1 MAKKHTQRSLSAWQ
15 ADYEKLES
23 QYNRQQEL
31 LEKLQNEKRATE
43 KDKSSAVK
51 DGIRRERDRKKLED
65 ERIKKAGALAAKATA
80 AASSFVV
87 GYYLVAEEL
96 GTLWVVSEEFTKS
109 EWFQAILTS
118 LVAWLLGQ
126 GYSMV
131 ARGGK

>member
-15 ADYEKLES
+15 EDYEKLES

-51 DGIRRERDRKKLED
+51 GGIRRGRDRKQLED
-65 ERIKKAGALAAKATA
+65 ERIKKAGALAAKATG
-80 AASSFVV
+80 AASTAVV
-87 GYYLVAEEL
+87 GYYLVADEL

>member
-1 MAKKHTQRSLSAWQ
+1 MRSWKANTIVSKNFLRNFKTRS
-15 ADYEKLES
+15 ELR
-23 QYNRQQEL
+23 NRT
-31 LEKLQNEKRATE
+31 NP
-43 KDKSSAVK
+43 SAVK

-80 AASSFVV
+80 AASTFVV
-87 GYYLVAEEL
+87 GYYLVADEL

>member
-1 MAKKHTQRSLSAWQ
+1 MAKKHTQRSLTAWQ

-43 KDKSSAVK
+43 KDKSSA
-51 DGIRRERDRKKLED
+51 
-65 ERIKKAGALAAKATA
+65 
-80 AASSFVV
+80 
-87 GYYLVAEEL
+87 
-96 GTLWVVSEEFTKS
+96 
-109 EWFQAILTS
+109 LTS

-131 ARGGK
+131 ARGKK

>member
-1 MAKKHTQRSLSAWQ
+1 MAKKHTQRSLTAWQ

-65 ERIKKAGALAAKATA
+65 ERIKKAG
-80 AASSFVV
+80 V
-87 GYYLVAEEL
+87 
-96 GTLWVVSEEFTKS
+96 
-109 EWFQAILTS
+109 
-118 LVAWLLGQ
+118 
-126 GYSMV
+126 
-131 ARGGK
+131 

>member
-1 MAKKHTQRSLSAWQ
+1 MAKKHTQRSLTAWQ

-43 KDKSSAVK
+43 RDKSSA
-51 DGIRRERDRKKLED
+51 
-65 ERIKKAGALAAKATA
+65 
-80 AASSFVV
+80 
-87 GYYLVAEEL
+87 
-96 GTLWVVSEEFTKS
+96 
-109 EWFQAILTS
+109 LTS

-131 ARGGK
+131 ARGKK

>member
-1 MAKKHTQRSLSAWQ
+1 MAEKYTRRSVAAWQ
-15 ADYEKLES
+15 KEYELLEE

-31 LEKLQNEKRATE
+31 LETLQNEKRSAE
-43 KDKSSAVK
+43 KTKSSAVR
-51 DGIRRERDRKKLED
+51 DSIRQERERARLKD
-65 ERIKKAGALAAKATA
+65 EKIKRAGVSAASATA
-80 AASSFVV
+80 AAGTAVV

-96 GTLWVVSEEFTKS
+96 GTLWVVSEEFTRS
-109 EWFQAILTS
+109 EWFQAVLTS